1 MWQFELQVF
10 NDICV
15 AIIIEKLLKITQMLI
30 FSYLLYIVGADRFR
44 GFHIY
49 ITDTFDGEHPNRGH
63 LCYHDQQTGYPSTL
77 QNITCDYP
85 GRYVVI
91 YNERYRAHAIIELCE
106 VEVYGKINY

>member
-49 ITDTFDGEHPNRGH
+49 ITDTFDGEHPNMGH
-63 LCYHDQQTGYPSTL
+63 LCYYDQQTGYPSAL
-77 QNITCDYP
+77 QNITFDYP

-106 VEVYGKINY
+106 VEVYGKI